1 MIDFTCSMIATLSP
15 LLTIALAVWI
25 LGEPFTLANAVGS
38 AMVIA
43 GVGFYALT
51 DVKAKAPSETA
62 T

>member
-1 MIDFTCSMIATLSP
+1 MIATLSP

-43 GVGFYALT
+43 GVGIYALT
-51 DVKAKAPSETA
+51 DVKVKVPSEA
-62 T
+62 S